1 MKKITLAIIGVL
13 FLICTNAQNSSAIK
27 DKTKGKAN
35 DHFMLQFTADSWS
48 GKPDSIKT
56 KGIGRGANI
65 YFMINK
71 PFKTNK
77 NLSVAFGA
85 GFGTSSV
92 YLNKTSVNVTGSTP
106 LLVFKNLDTLQR
118 FKKYK
123 VATAYLEIPLELRY
137 TQNPENVDKSF
148 KFALGVKVGTLL
160 SGYTKGKTLQDKNG
174 STINE
179 YTEKL
184 KKKSYFNSSRIA
196 LTARVGFGHF
206 SLYGQYQVTNIFK
219 DAVAAP
225 IKPFSIGFTISGL

>member
-1 MKKITLAIIGVL
+1 MKKISLAIISLL
-13 FLICTNAQNSSAIK
+13 FITFANAQNSAVLK
-27 DKTKGKAN
+27 DRTKGKAN
-35 DHFMLQFTADSWS
+35 DHFMIQFTADTWS

-56 KGIGRGANI
+56 KSIGRGANI

-85 GFGTSSV
+85 GFGTSSM
-92 YLNKTSVNVTGSTP
+92 YLNKTGINITGSTP
-106 LLVFKNLDTLQR
+106 LLIIKNLDTVQR

-137 TQNPENVDKSF
+137 TKDPENVDKSL
-148 KFALGVKVGTLL
+148 KFAIGAKIGTLL
-160 SGYTKGKTLQDKNG
+160 SAYTKGKTLQDKNG

-184 KKKSYFNSSRIA
+184 KKKSYFNNSRIA

-206 SLYGQYQVTNIFK
+206 SLYGQYQVTSIFK

>member
-1 MKKITLAIIGVL
+1 MKKISIAILGL
-13 FLICTNAQNSSAIK
+13 FFLTAAFAQNSSVPK
-27 DKTKGKAN
+27 DKYKGKAN
-35 DHFMLQFTADSWS
+35 DHFMIQFTGDTWS

-85 GFGTSSV
+85 GFGTSSI
-92 YLNKTSVNVTGSTP
+92 YLSKTSASITGNTP

-137 TQNPENVDKSF
+137 TKNPDNADKSL
-148 KFALGVKVGTLL
+148 KFAIGAKVGTLL
-160 SGYTKGKTLQDKNG
+160 SAFTKGKTLQDKNG
-174 STINE
+174 ATLNE

-184 KKKSYFNSSRIA
+184 KKKSYFNSTRIA
-196 LTARVGFGHF
+196 LTARVGYGHF
-206 SLYGQYQVTNIFK
+206 SLYAQYQVTSVFK
-219 DAVAAP
+219 DAVSAP
-225 IKPFSIGFTISGL
+225 IKPLSIGFTISGL